1 MLNQEMGEI
10 IRKAQKA
17 GWIMEP
23 EAKRL
28 LSLAGIPVPEFRWVS
43 TLPEALK
50 AAEAIRYPVVAK
62 VVSPDII
69 HKSEVRGVVVGIKD
83 RAQLTDTFSAFSKL
97 EGFCGILIEELVP
110 GIELIV
116 GAKIDY
122 QFGPVILMGI
132 GGTGVE
138 IYQDT
143 ALRMAPLSEKDVT
156 SMVDS
161 LKGDKLLKGYRSTEP
176 VDLVALNQLM
186 LNFSTLVIALENRF
200 ESIDLNPVKCTA
212 NGSIVA
218 DARIMLSG

>member
-1 MLNQEMGEI
+1 MLNQEMRQI
-10 IRKAQKA
+10 IDKAQRT
-17 GWIMEP
+17 GWMMEP

-28 LSLAGIPVPEFRWVS
+28 LALAGLPAPKFHWAAS
-43 TLPEALK
+43 LPEALE
-50 AAEAIRYPVVAK
+50 AAKAIRYPVVAK

-69 HKSEVRGVVVGIKD
+69 HKSEVRGVVVGIGD
-83 RAQLTDTFSAFSKL
+83 AAQLTATFNDFSKL

-132 GGTGVE
+132 GGTAVE

-143 ALRMAPLSEKDVT
+143 ALRMAPLSEKDVA
-156 SMVDS
+156 SMIDS
-161 LKGDKLLKGYRSTEP
+161 LKGGRLLKGYRAAEP
-176 VDLVALNQLM
+176 VDLVSLKQLM
-186 LNFSTLVIALENRF
+186 VSFSNLVMALENRF

-212 NGSIVA
+212 KGCIVA
-218 DARIMLSG
+218 DARIMF